1 MMQTLCLMTVCRC
14 KSLPLRIKGIVSG
27 FCSLL
32 QWVFVQRF
40 SGFGWMSEKK
50 LLLLVE
56 RRTFLILNF
65 YNIGGC
71 LTNFPKLKFIIIY
84 PLLNILILKNFQFKF
99 PIFHSPISFSSSPYF
114 RIYLQPFTSTS
125 KSPFFKLF
133 FQVP

>member
-1 MMQTLCLMTVCRC
+1 LTLKLMKGFFKNYTKQYKLYYLDIAVKITSN
-14 KSLPLRIKGIVSG
+14 KSYIGNNYKYISQIILDNSNLFIKKISI
-27 FCSLL
+27 FTKIKN
-32 QWVFVQRF
+32 F
-40 SGFGWMSEKK
+40 EK
-50 LLLLVE
+50 
-56 RRTFLILNF
+56 FF
-65 YNIGGC
+65 
-71 LTNFPKLKFIIIY
+71 